1 MRLALGFNQKEL
13 AAIAEIHL
21 QSLGKIERGMT
32 TKLSS
37 HSKSRLASAL
47 PDISHESYM
56 ILQEN
61 AESLGKYVSA
71 RRVELRFFCI
81 NSKNS

>member
-1 MRLALGFNQKEL
+1 MWLALSFNQKEL

-37 HSKSRLASAL
+37 HSKSGLNSAL
-47 PDISHESYM
+47 QVPVQYLEAVCRGTSIVVSESYFS
-56 ILQEN
+56 QH
-61 AESLGKYVSA
+61 S
-71 RRVELRFFCI
+71 
-81 NSKNS
+81 